1 MPRLRPYRALAVFA
15 VGLALMACGTGDS
28 DEVPTPLAADTAT
41 PAYRIEVTSPAF
53 AAGET
58 IPVKHTCDGDDVS
71 PAISWRLVRQDP
83 SAAGAQSAPAEVKS
97 YALIAEDP
105 DAPGGTWTH
114 WVVYGI
120 PPGVAELHEGVPS
133 AENLTGGGRQG
144 VSDFRRLG
152 YGGPCPPGGAPH
164 RYIFKVFALAG
175 DIELDAG
182 ATREELLAAMGK
194 LVLYKG
200 QLMGRYGR

>member
-1 MPRLRPYRALAVFA
+1 
-15 VGLALMACGTGDS
+15 MACGTGDS
-28 DEVPTPLAADTAT
+28 DELPTPRAASDAT

-83 SAAGAQSAPAEVKS
+83 SAAGAQSAPTEVKS
-97 YALIAEDP
+97 FALIAEDP

-120 PPGVAELHEGVPS
+120 PPGVADLHEGAPS
-133 AENLTGGGRQG
+133 GENLTGGGRQG
-144 VSDFRRLG
+144 ANDFRRLG

-182 ATREELLAAMGK
+182 ATKEKLLAEMDG
-194 LVLYKG
+194 LVLYQG

>member
-1 MPRLRPYRALAVFA
+1 
-15 VGLALMACGTGDS
+15 MACGAGDR
-28 DEVPTPLAADTAT
+28 DELPTPRVASDAS

-83 SAAGAQSAPAEVKS
+83 AAAGAQAAPAEVKS
-97 YALIAEDP
+97 FALIVEDR

-120 PPGVAELHEGVPS
+120 PPGVAELHEGVPGG
-133 AENLTGGGRQG
+133 ENVTGGGRQG
-144 VSDFRRLG
+144 TNDFRRLG

-182 ATREELLAAMGK
+182 ATRGELLAAMDG
-194 LVLYKG
+194 LVLYQG
-200 QLMGRYGR
+200 QLMGRFGR

>member
-1 MPRLRPYRALAVFA
+1 MAFA
-15 VGLALMACGTGDS
+15 AGLALMACGTGDS
-28 DEVPTPLAADTAT
+28 DGLPAPFAAGSAT

-53 AAGET
+53 TAGQT

-71 PAISWRLVRQDP
+71 PAMSWRLVRQDP
-83 SAAGAQSAPAEVKS
+83 AAAGAEPAPAEVKG
-97 YALIAEDP
+97 YALTAEDP
-105 DAPGGTWTH
+105 DAPGGNWTH

-120 PPGVAELHEGVPS
+120 PPGVDELHEGIPS
-133 AENLTGGGRQG
+133 AENLTGGARQG
-144 VSDFRRLG
+144 VNDFRRLG

-164 RYIFKVFALAG
+164 RYIFRVFALAG

-182 ATREELLAAMGK
+182 ATREELLAAIDG
-194 LVLYKG
+194 LALYQG

>member
-1 MPRLRPYRALAVFA
+1 
-15 VGLALMACGTGDS
+15 MACGTGDS
-28 DEVPTPLAADTAT
+28 GELPTPLAASSAT

-58 IPVKHTCDGDDVS
+58 IPVKYTCDGDDVS
-71 PAISWRLVRQDP
+71 PPISWRLVRQDP
-83 SAAGAQSAPAEVKS
+83 PAAGAQSGPAEVKS
-97 YALIAEDP
+97 FALIAEDP

-120 PPGVAELHEGVPS
+120 PPGVAEIHEGGPS
-133 AENLTGGGRQG
+133 GENLTGGGREG
-144 VSDFRRLG
+144 VNDFRRLG

-175 DIELDAG
+175 DIELDTG
-182 ATREELLAAMGK
+182 ATREELLAAIGG
-194 LVLYKG
+194 LVLYQG
-200 QLMGRYGR
+200 QLMGRYRR